1 MFSVAAQP
9 FDSHKPEITAVV
21 LALPEKGMA
30 VLTEHASKSHALLPI
45 ANRPMIWYTLQ
56 WLEQGGVLD
65 IKIVTT
71 RESEADIVGYIEVY
85 KGIASITV
93 KALGEVGGT
102 ADALRQV
109 APLIKSNFV
118 VVPCDLVVDV
128 PATHFFDLVR
138 IKRPAVAAMFCEPM
152 KSEGGGGSTKSA
164 DTQLCVGIDQ
174 PTSRLVLLQEI
185 EEEHEDLALPMPL
198 IRRFPSMALSE
209 KMQDTHIYLFRR
221 WVLDFVMAHPEIE
234 SLQEDLLPLMV
245 RAQSQ
250 PRLLEK
256 HDIARHIPDASTT
269 ASMGVY
275 DSAAQLGLNTG
286 EGDQAKQDSLEVFA
300 YVRRGGIIGR
310 ANEVPRYCDLNSV
323 VARITTG
330 AHTDSSAVLA
340 QQTQVGTESMVG
352 ASTQLRER
360 CSVKRSVVGAHCNIG
375 KDVKIINSVVMDH
388 VTIGDGVR
396 LESCVVCKLAS
407 IGNNAQLKGCEV
419 APNVNIA
426 AIAARGPAIRFASAA
441 PARASAC
448 LWSHGVRLVAA
459 QPGPALVRAL
469 STTMA
474 ARANSSGD
482 SDLSHTLTEEIE
494 YETNQ
499 AAEEGE
505 PEFIQAFMDKTG
517 FKIKTKPGDQGVVMT
532 KQFGNESITV
542 MFDLSQILNAEDPVA
557 DISVYREN
565 EAGEAVKE
573 AEQNSDDA
581 PEDFPIYFTVSI
593 SKPGAPTLF
602 LEVEAEEGD
611 IGVEHMRFLPSEEV
625 ATVNTSENQWA
636 RSRAYCGPVF
646 GQLSDD
652 LKENIDVF
660 LSERSIDTA
669 LTLFMQDY
677 IEYKEQ
683 REYLN
688 WLKNFKAL
696 VEA

>member
-118 VVPCDLVVDV
+118 
-128 PATHFFDLVR
+128 
-138 IKRPAVAAMFCEPM
+138 
-152 KSEGGGGSTKSA
+152 SEGGGGSTKSA

-419 APNVNIA
+419 APNVSV
-426 AIAARGPAIRFASAA
+426 PDAS
-441 PARASAC
+441 
-448 LWSHGVRLVAA
+448 
-459 QPGPALVRAL
+459 
-469 STTMA
+469 
-474 ARANSSGD
+474 N
-482 SDLSHTLTEEIE
+482 
-494 YETNQ
+494 
-499 AAEEGE
+499 
-505 PEFIQAFMDKTG
+505 
-517 FKIKTKPGDQGVVMT
+517 
-532 KQFGNESITV
+532 
-542 MFDLSQILNAEDPVA
+542 
-557 DISVYREN
+557 
-565 EAGEAVKE
+565 
-573 AEQNSDDA
+573 
-581 PEDFPIYFTVSI
+581 
-593 SKPGAPTLF
+593 
-602 LEVEAEEGD
+602 
-611 IGVEHMRFLPSEEV
+611 
-625 ATVNTSENQWA
+625 
-636 RSRAYCGPVF
+636 
-646 GQLSDD
+646 
-652 LKENIDVF
+652 
-660 LSERSIDTA
+660 
-669 LTLFMQDY
+669 
-677 IEYKEQ
+677 
-683 REYLN
+683 
-688 WLKNFKAL
+688 LKNTEISSDSEVL
-696 VEA
+696 